1 MQNIPMKPLDAFL
14 LKLVRYGLF
23 AVFAIPFVVWLS
35 HLYPWVTGKVMCFQ
49 ILVEL
54 LFPCYVLLAF
64 RRKEFRPSKSPFLYA
79 MLAYFAV
86 ATLSML
92 LGDNTHRSFWSKP
105 DRLTGLFFQYHLL
118 AFFLMAGAT
127 WRKVMVQP
135 VIAATISAIILSLHG
150 LLQVMFPPAGA
161 LDVRGSA
168 TLGNASYLGQ
178 YLVPH
183 LFLAGWLV
191 ARYWKTPLRWAWGA
205 AGLVIMFGIF
215 ATKSKGALLGVVIG
229 ALAASLIAAVR
240 GGRRARMFSLIG
252 LGLVVLAAVAYLIGN
267 QVQPFKRWLYDGRLS
282 IQYFQETSHSRKLLI
297 SNALKGFSQKP
308 LLGWGPENFESGYY
322 FNYDPLTLQYGEY
335 ETRQDRPHNLVL
347 EMLHNLGALGFL
359 AYTAVFVFAVRV
371 AVTRKREDWVLGAGL
386 VVAAIAQVGTN
397 LFIFETPMSYLALFF
412 MFSLVAAEAASREER
427 EEGADESSQAAVPL
441 ALLVA
446 LLSLWSLYTV
456 SASVRAAKITS
467 QMIMALSQ
475 PGRTA
480 EEWSGM
486 LEELRKKES
495 PYYERHIRAATSH
508 LSQSRGEYLEG
519 PYRPIL
525 IDLAEDEYRRFKNRN
540 DYVQALV
547 ISSAYLSFGPR
558 TPEQQAALEDAAAR
572 AAARSPN
579 RHEVEVI
586 LAQIAWEK
594 NELDVAETHINRI
607 RELDPSLPLGG
618 GWWMRWQLEFR
629 DPTAAPKYLA
639 EHPEIK
645 DSQDAWD
652 QVEYGTLHMLNQRRW
667 ADLLAVQKASAEAN
681 VRNVQW
687 DLVGAIGAWALGDK
701 AKSDAL
707 ISEAR
712 ALYPEKLDLV
722 EAIAGQREVIVANGG

>member
-1 MQNIPMKPLDAFL
+1 MKPLDAFL

-23 AVFAIPFVVWLS
+23 AVFAIPFIVWLN
-35 HLYPWVTGKVMCFQ
+35 HLYPWVTGKVMGFQ
-49 ILVEL
+49 IIVEL
-54 LFPCYVLLAF
+54 LFPCYLLLAF

-92 LGDNTHRSFWSKP
+92 LGDNMHRSFWSKP

-150 LLQVMFPPAGA
+150 LIQVLFPVAGA
-161 LDVRGSA
+161 VDVRGSA
-168 TLGNASYLGQ
+168 SLGNASYLGQ

-191 ARYWKTPLRWAWGA
+191 ARYWKTPLRWLWCASGF
-205 AGLVIMFGIF
+205 VIMLGIF
-215 ATKSKGALLGVVIG
+215 TTKSKGALLGVVIG
-229 ALAASLIAAVR
+229 VLAASLIAAIR
-240 GGRRARMFSLIG
+240 GGKRARKFSLIG
-252 LGLVVLAAVAYLIGN
+252 LGLVVVAIVAYLIGN

-282 IQYFQETSHSRKLLI
+282 IQYFQETSKSRKLLI
-297 SNALKGFSQKP
+297 TNAVKGISQNP

-322 FNYDPLTLQYGEY
+322 FNYDPRTLQYGEY

-347 EMLHNLGALGFL
+347 EMLHNLGTLGFL
-359 AYTAVFVFAVRV
+359 AYAAVFAFALRL

-386 VVAAIAQVGTN
+386 VVAAISQVGTN

-412 MFSLVAAEAASREER
+412 MFSLVAADAASREER

-441 ALLVA
+441 AIIA
-446 LLSLWSLYTV
+446 AILSMWCLYTV
-456 SASVRAAKITS
+456 STTIHAAKTTS
-467 QMIMALSQ
+467 QMIMALAQ
-475 PGRTA
+475 QGRTA

-495 PYYERHIRAATSH
+495 PYYERHIRAAVSH
-508 LSQSRGEYLEG
+508 LSQSRGEYLDG
-519 PYRPIL
+519 PYRAIL

-547 ISSAYLSFGPR
+547 IASSYLSFGPR

-572 AAARSPN
+572 AAARAPN
-579 RHEVEVI
+579 RHEVEVV

-594 NELDVAETHINRI
+594 NQLDEAETHIKRI
-607 RELDPSLPLGG
+607 GELDPSLPLGG

-629 DPTAAPKYLA
+629 DPAEAPKYLA
-639 EHPEIK
+639 QHPEVK
-645 DSQDAWD
+645 ENQDAWD
-652 QVEYGTLHMLNQRRW
+652 QVEYGTLHLLNQQRW
-667 ADLLAVQKASAEAN
+667 ADLVKLQKASAEAD

-687 DLVGAIGAWALGDK
+687 DLVGAIGSWATGDK
-701 AKSDAL
+701 AKSDML

-712 ALYPEKLDLV
+712 ALYPDKLDLV
-722 EAIAGQREVIVANGG
+722 EAIAGQREIIVKNGG